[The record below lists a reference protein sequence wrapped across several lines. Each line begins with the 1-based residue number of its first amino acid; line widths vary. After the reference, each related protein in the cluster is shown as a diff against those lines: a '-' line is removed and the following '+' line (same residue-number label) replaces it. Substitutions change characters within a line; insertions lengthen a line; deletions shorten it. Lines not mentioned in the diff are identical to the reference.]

1 MYEDAWYSFVPE
13 TNSKNDN
20 VTSQAS
26 PPRRKES
33 LLQQT
38 NVSPTRI
45 VKSIVLTRYTG

>member
-13 TNSKNDN
+13 TNTKKDH

-26 PPRRKES
+26 QHRRKES

-38 NVSPTRI
+38 NVSPLITLNGA
-45 VKSIVLTRYTG
+45 SS